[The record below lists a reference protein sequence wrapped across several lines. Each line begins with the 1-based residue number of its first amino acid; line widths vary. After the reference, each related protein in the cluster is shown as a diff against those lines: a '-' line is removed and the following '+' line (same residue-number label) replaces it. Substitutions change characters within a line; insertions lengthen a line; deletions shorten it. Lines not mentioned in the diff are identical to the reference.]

1 MSDLPTWERVRYELP
16 ETDIARV
23 TLTRADRRNAQDYQ
37 LLYELDEAF
46 QVATADDNVKVIV
59 LAADGPH
66 FSSGHDVTGTAP
78 CTDFRTV
85 TMTGG
90 FDQPGQHGGMA
101 VEEEVYKGLCLR
113 WRDIPKP
120 TIAQVQGKVIAGGLM
135 LVWPM
140 DIVIASEDATF
151 ADPVVAFGVNGHEY
165 FTHVWELGSRKAKE
179 MLFRGATFS
188 AQDCREFGMVNHVVP
203 LADLESRTLDVARE
217 IARMPAMGLRLAKM
231 ACNQSLDAQGQTAAI
246 TSAFS
251 LHQLGHAHARHV
263 YGYPVDPTG
272 LERIRALSKTP
283 GVGVAP
289 APSLGLAQEA
299 P

>member
-1 MSDLPTWERVRYELP
+1 MSDLPTFERVRYELP
-16 ETDIARV
+16 APHVARV
-23 TLTRADRRNAQDYQ
+23 TLSRADRRNAQDYQ
-37 LLYELDEAF
+37 MLYELDEAF
-46 QVATADDNVKVIV
+46 QVAVADDEVKVII

-78 CTDFRTV
+78 CTDFRT
-85 TMTGG
+85 TSLTGG

-113 WRDIPKP
+113 WRNIPKP

-179 MLFRGATFS
+179 MLFRGASFS
-188 AQDCREFGMVNHVVP
+188 AQDCKEFGMVNHVVP
-203 LADLESRTLDVARE
+203 RDALEATVLSMAQE
-217 IARMPAMGLRLAKM
+217 IALMPAMGLRLAKM
-231 ACNQSLDAQGQTAAI
+231 SCNQSLDAQGQTAAI
-246 TSAFS
+246 TAAFS
-251 LHQLGHAHARHV
+251 LHQLGHAHARHMH
-263 YGYPVDPTG
+263 GGIPVDPNG
-272 LERIRALSKTP
+272 VEVIRALS
-283 GVGVAP
+283 AR
-289 APSLGLAQEA
+289 
-299 P
+299 